1 MLALSVLMP
10 VRDAGVWLAPALASL
25 WRQTW
30 RDFEVVAIDDGSSD
44 GSGERLDRSARR
56 ERRLRV
62 IHLPAV
68 GLPTALNA
76 GLRAARGRLIARHDA
91 DDLSHHRRLELQ
103 HGLLDSRPEIA
114 VAGCRLA
121 LLPRG
126 FSGSGMRRWV
136 DWHNRMLDHESM
148 ARETLIDSPLAHGTA
163 LIRREALERVGGWN
177 ERGWP
182 EDLDLWIRLLESGA
196 RFAKHPETLYAWRQ
210 HAASA
215 TRSDPRYRRAAFDRL
230 KVEALERGTLRGA
243 RAATL
248 IGVGESLVR
257 WRGLLAAGRNA
268 LRVIEAGRP
277 GPSIVRSL
285 TAPAILVFGSSRA
298 RARWRDALIASG
310 RRECQDFVFV
320 A

>member
-1 MLALSVLMP
+1 MPALSVLMP
-10 VRDAGVWLAPALASL
+10 VRDAGRWLAPSLASL

-30 RDFEVVAIDDGSSD
+30 REFEVVAVDDGSTD
-44 GSGERLDRSARR
+44 GSAEALDRAARR

-76 GLRAARGRLIARHDA
+76 GLTAAAGDLIARHDA
-91 DDLSHHRRLELQ
+91 DDLSRPRRLERQ
-103 HGLLDSRPEIA
+103 RRLLAEHPEVA
-114 VAGCRLA
+114 VVGCRVA

-126 FSGSGMRRWV
+126 FAGLGMRRWV
-136 DWHNRMLDHESM
+136 EWHNGLLDHGSI
-148 ARETLIDSPLAHGTA
+148 ARDLLIDSPLAHGTS
-163 LIRREALERVGGWN
+163 LIRRAALDQVGGWR

-215 TRSDPRYRRAAFDRL
+215 TRSDPRYRRAAFDQL
-230 KVEALERGTLRGA
+230 KLEALERGTLRGTSD
-243 RAATL
+243 ATL
-248 IGVGESLVR
+248 VGVGDSLRR
-257 WRGLLAAGRNA
+257 WRGVLAARRAG
-268 LRVIEAGRP
+268 LRVLDAGRP
-277 GPSIVRSL
+277 SPPVVRRIV
-285 TAPAILVFGSSRA
+285 APAILVFGAPAA
-298 RARWRDALIASG
+298 RERWRAALVAAG
-310 RRECQDFVFV
+310 RREGADFVFV